1 MTTRSHHDNVEK
13 QFGSQ
18 ASAYLTS
25 AVHASGRDLQ
35 RLAERLADFPQAK
48 VLDMGC
54 GAGHA
59 SFTAAGQVAEVTA
72 YDLSSQMLEV
82 VAAAAK
88 EKGFSNIVTQ
98 QGYAETL
105 PFADASFD
113 VVISRYSAHH
123 WHDVGQ
129 ALREVKRV
137 LKPGGVIIVMDV
149 MSPGHPVRDVW
160 LQTVEALRDTSHV
173 RNYSSGEWLTL
184 ATEAGLVVNQLLT
197 DRLPLEF
204 SPWVARMRTP
214 EPLVEAIRLYQQS
227 ASAEVKAYF
236 ELQEDGSLPAIPF
249 CSKRIKQFNLG
260 NKKGTGEVGAF
271 LSNQRYQDSG
281 RSLFFTNNVS

>member
-1 MTTRSHHDNVEK
+1 MTTHSHHDNVEK

-18 ASAYLTS
+18 ANAYLTS

-35 RLAERLADFPQAK
+35 RLAERLSSLPQAR

-59 SFTAAGQVAEVTA
+59 SFIAAQNVKQVVA

-82 VAAAAK
+82 VAQAAQ
-88 EKGFSNIVTQ
+88 EKGLDNITTR
-98 QGYAETL
+98 QGYAESL
-105 PFADASFD
+105 PFEDETFD

-123 WHDVGQ
+123 WHDVGR
-129 ALREVKRV
+129 ALREVSRV
-137 LKPGGVIIVMDV
+137 LKPGGVMIIMDV
-149 MSPGHPVRDVW
+149 MSPGHVVRDVW

-173 RNYSSGEWLTL
+173 RNYSSGEWLAL
-184 ATEAGLVVNQLLT
+184 INDANLIADSLLT

-204 SPWVARMRTP
+204 SSWVTRMRTP
-214 EPLVEAIRLYQQS
+214 EALINAIRLYQES

-236 ELQEDGSLPAIPF
+236 ALQDDGS
-249 CSKRIKQFNLG
+249 
-260 NKKGTGEVGAF
+260 
-271 LSNQRYQDSG
+271 
-281 RSLFFTNNVS
+281 FTSDTILVEARKME

>member
-113 VVISRYSAHH
+113 VVIS
-123 WHDVGQ
+123 
-129 ALREVKRV
+129 
-137 LKPGGVIIVMDV
+137 KPGGVIIVMDV

-204 SPWVARMRTP
+204 SSWVARMRTP

-236 ELQEDGSLPAIPF
+236 ELQEDGSFTSDTI
-249 CSKRIKQFNLG
+249 
-260 NKKGTGEVGAF
+260 
-271 LSNQRYQDSG
+271 
-281 RSLFFTNNVS
+281 LFEAHKAV

>member
-1 MTTRSHHDNVEK
+1 MGQACVCMVLPLLLKKPKDNAMTTRSHHDNVEK

-18 ASAYLTS
+18 ASAYLSS

-35 RLAERLADFPQAK
+35 RLAERLADFPQAH

-59 SFTAAGQVAEVTA
+59 SFAAAGRVAQVTA

-82 VAAAAK
+82 VAQAARD
-88 EKGFSNIVTQ
+88 KGFANIVTQ
-98 QGYAETL
+98 QGYAESL

-113 VVISRYSAHH
+113 VAISRYSAHH

-137 LKPGGVIIVMDV
+137 LKPGGVMIIMDV

-173 RNYSSGEWLTL
+173 RNYSSGEWLTM
-184 ATEAGLVVNQLLT
+184 ASEAGLVINHLLT

-204 SPWVARMRTP
+204 SSWVARMRTP
-214 EPLVEAIRLYQQS
+214 AALTEAIRLYQES

-236 ELQEDGSLPAIPF
+236 ALQQDGSFTSDTIMFEAHKAI
-249 CSKRIKQFNLG
+249 
-260 NKKGTGEVGAF
+260 
-271 LSNQRYQDSG
+271 
-281 RSLFFTNNVS
+281 

>member
-1 MTTRSHHDNVEK
+1 
-13 QFGSQ
+13 
-18 ASAYLTS
+18 
-25 AVHASGRDLQ
+25 
-35 RLAERLADFPQAK
+35 
-48 VLDMGC
+48 MGC

-105 PFADASFD
+105 PFADACFD

-123 WHDVGQ
+123 WHDVGR

-204 SPWVARMRTP
+204 SSWVARMRTS

-236 ELQEDGSLPAIPF
+236 ELQEDGS
-249 CSKRIKQFNLG
+249 
-260 NKKGTGEVGAF
+260 
-271 LSNQRYQDSG
+271 
-281 RSLFFTNNVS
+281 FTNDTILFEAHKAV

>member
-25 AVHASGRDLQ
+25 TVHASGRDLQ

-59 SFTAAGQVAEVTA
+59 SFT
-72 YDLSSQMLEV
+72 
-82 VAAAAK
+82 AAAK

-204 SPWVARMRTP
+204 SSWVARMRTP

-236 ELQEDGSLPAIPF
+236 ELQEDGSFTSDTI
-249 CSKRIKQFNLG
+249 
-260 NKKGTGEVGAF
+260 
-271 LSNQRYQDSG
+271 
-281 RSLFFTNNVS
+281 LFEAHKAV

>member
-82 VAAAAK
+82 VATAAK

-149 MSPGHPVRDVW
+149 MSPG
-160 LQTVEALRDTSHV
+160 
-173 RNYSSGEWLTL
+173 
-184 ATEAGLVVNQLLT
+184 LVVNQLLT
-197 DRLPLEF
+197 ARLPLEF
-204 SPWVARMRTP
+204 SSWVARMRTP
-214 EPLVEAIRLYQQS
+214 EPLEEAIRLYQQS

-236 ELQEDGSLPAIPF
+236 ELQEDGSFTSDTI
-249 CSKRIKQFNLG
+249 
-260 NKKGTGEVGAF
+260 
-271 LSNQRYQDSG
+271 
-281 RSLFFTNNVS
+281 LFEAHKAV

>member
-1 MTTRSHHDNVEK
+1 MTTSKAVRL
-13 QFGSQ
+13 Q

-98 QGYAETL
+98 QGT
-105 PFADASFD
+105 P
-113 VVISRYSAHH
+113 
-123 WHDVGQ
+123 
-129 ALREVKRV
+129 KR
-137 LKPGGVIIVMDV
+137 
-149 MSPGHPVRDVW
+149 
-160 LQTVEALRDTSHV
+160 
-173 RNYSSGEWLTL
+173 
-184 ATEAGLVVNQLLT
+184 
-197 DRLPLEF
+197 
-204 SPWVARMRTP
+204 
-214 EPLVEAIRLYQQS
+214 
-227 ASAEVKAYF
+227 
-236 ELQEDGSLPAIPF
+236 
-249 CSKRIKQFNLG
+249 C
-260 NKKGTGEVGAF
+260 
-271 LSNQRYQDSG
+271 
-281 RSLFFTNNVS
+281 RSLMPALMW

>member
-1 MTTRSHHDNVEK
+1 M
-13 QFGSQ
+13 
-18 ASAYLTS
+18 
-25 AVHASGRDLQ
+25 
-35 RLAERLADFPQAK
+35 AK

-82 VAAAAK
+82 VATAAK

-113 VVISRYSAHH
+113 VVISRYSAHQ

-204 SPWVARMRTP
+204 SSWVARMRTP
-214 EPLVEAIRLYQQS
+214 EPLEEAIRLYQQS

-236 ELQEDGSLPAIPF
+236 ELQEDGSFTSDTI
-249 CSKRIKQFNLG
+249 
-260 NKKGTGEVGAF
+260 
-271 LSNQRYQDSG
+271 
-281 RSLFFTNNVS
+281 LFEAHKAV